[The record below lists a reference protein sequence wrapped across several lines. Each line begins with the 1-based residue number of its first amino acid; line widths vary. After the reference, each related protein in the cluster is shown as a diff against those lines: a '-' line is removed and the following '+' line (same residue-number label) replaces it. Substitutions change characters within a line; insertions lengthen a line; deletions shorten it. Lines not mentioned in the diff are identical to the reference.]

1 MTCVSHS
8 EEETKKIGRKI
19 AKELKKGDVV
29 GLYGELGS
37 GKTVLTKG
45 IASGLKS
52 KIQVKSPSF
61 TIINEYR
68 GEHTIYHIDL
78 YRIDKKDDLLKLG
91 FDDYFYGDGV
101 CVIEWAEKISD
112 YLPPKGFDIHINI
125 LDETTREIKVVPRNQ
140 FHMDPIQYA
149 YSRD

>member
-8 EEETKKIGRKI
+8 EEETKKIGKKI
-19 AKELKKGDVV
+19 GKKLKKGDLV

-37 GKTVLTKG
+37 GKTVFAKG

-52 KIQVKSPSF
+52 KAQVKSPSF

-68 GEHTIYHIDL
+68 GEYTIYHIDL
-78 YRIDKKDDLLKLG
+78 YRIDRADDLIKLG
-91 FDDYFYGDGV
+91 FDDYFYGNGV

-112 YLPPKGFDIHINI
+112 YLPPKGFDVHINI
-125 LDETTREIKVVPRNQ
+125 LDETTREIKVLPRNQ
-140 FHMDPIQYA
+140 LHKDLVRNA
-149 YSRD
+149 YSGN

>member
-8 EEETKKIGRKI
+8 EEETKKVGKKIGK
-19 AKELKKGDVV
+19 KLEKGDVV

-52 KIQVKSPSF
+52 KSQVKSPSF

-68 GEHTIYHIDL
+68 GEYAIYHIDL
-78 YRIDKKDDLLKLG
+78 YRINRTEDLLKLG
-91 FDDYFYGDGV
+91 FDDYLYGDGV

-112 YLPPKGFDIHINI
+112 YLPPKGFDVHLNV
-125 LDETTREIKVVPRNQ
+125 LDKTIREIKVLPRNQ
-140 FHMDPIQYA
+140 FHTDL
-149 YSRD
+149 S

>member
-1 MTCVSHS
+1 MTCVSHN
-8 EEETKKIGRKI
+8 EEETKKFGKKIGEKL
-19 AKELKKGDVV
+19 EKGDVV

-45 IASGLKS
+45 IASGLRS
-52 KIQVKSPSF
+52 RDPVKSPSF

-68 GEHTIYHIDL
+68 GKNTIYHIDL
-78 YRIDKKDDLLKLG
+78 YRIDRTDELLRLG

-112 YLPPKGFDIHINI
+112 YLPPKGFDVHLNV
-125 LDETTREIKVVPRNQ
+125 LDKTIREIKVLPRNQ
-140 FHMDPIQYA
+140 FHTDL
-149 YSRD
+149 S